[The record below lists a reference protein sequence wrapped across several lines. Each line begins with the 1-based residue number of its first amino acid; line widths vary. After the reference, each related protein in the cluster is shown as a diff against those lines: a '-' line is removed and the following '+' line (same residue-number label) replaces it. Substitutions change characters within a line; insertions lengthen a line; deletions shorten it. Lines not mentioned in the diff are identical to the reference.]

1 MVDVDSDM
9 PVAVVVASANENE
22 KKHSEELLEKA
33 SLVVEGFRIVVADS
47 QYNSRRVRG
56 RVVGQGAMPVIP

>member
-9 PVAVVVASANENE
+9 PVAVVVASANE